1 VARTSPAFEGQPKP
15 SRSPILAEVAPPE
28 LAAGPD
34 NFRRRGRN
42 ARPVT
47 DLSDG
52 CRLDSKAAI
61 VFGASLPWGP
71 PVGSRITET
80 NARLYRAVDE
90 ILHYMWDPI
99 GVSGIPGAR
108 EEYQAYVPEVFRLLL
123 DQGDEQ
129 AIADHLGRVATE
141 RLGMNPNRIRDL
153 AAARAAVT
161 WREFTAAQSP
171 VSLPDA

>member
-1 VARTSPAFEGQPKP
+1 
-15 SRSPILAEVAPPE
+15 
-28 LAAGPD
+28 
-34 NFRRRGRN
+34 
-42 ARPVT
+42 
-47 DLSDG
+47 
-52 CRLDSKAAI
+52 
-61 VFGASLPWGP
+61 
-71 PVGSRITET
+71 
-80 NARLYRAVDE
+80 
-90 ILHYMWDPI
+90 MWDPI

-141 RLGMNPNRIRDL
+141 RMGMNPNRIRDL

-161 WREFTAAQSP
+161 WREFMAAQSP